1 MSIMLTACGSNF
13 HLWRA
18 EGKIEMGYIVRLD
31 KPKDTPKGTHGWQV
45 RGSKKN
51 KKYQSRLFSDGVYG
65 GQEQALAAAQAYL
78 EEYHQKYPA
87 ESSLPKLYPY
97 GFHEGERLSS
107 NKSGVTGV
115 YRTYEYGRWDTQKE
129 HKRYYWGAFYTIDG
143 EGRKHVRRHEKF
155 YIEEWGETEARQRA
169 IEFRQMWEEA
179 AKQGVEAVKR
189 FFDEYRA
196 GWLA

>member
-1 MSIMLTACGSNF
+1 
-13 HLWRA
+13 
-18 EGKIEMGYIVRLD
+18 MGYIVRLD
-31 KPKDTPKGTHGWQV
+31 KPKDTAKGTHGWQV
-45 RGSKKN
+45 RMSKKN
-51 KKYQSRLFSDGVYG
+51 KKYHSRLFSDGVYG

-78 EEYHQKYPA
+78 EEYHRQYPA

-97 GFHEGERLSS
+97 GFHEGKRLSS

-115 YRTYEYGRWDTQKE
+115 SRTHEYGRWDTQKE

-143 EGRKHVRRHEKF
+143 EGRRHVRGHEKF
-155 YIEEWGETEARQRA
+155 YIEEWGEEGARQRA
-169 IEFRQMWEEA
+169 VEFRQMWEEA
-179 AKQGVEAVKR
+179 AKAGEEAVRR